1 MFLHRGSAETADPWE
16 AWALWLHKPSST
28 FSSKEAPWSGF
39 HCPPHPRQSG
49 PLTCAGRHSQLP
61 AVHRTAERGHRR
73 GAGPAV
79 RSRQPGGVGKALLPA
94 CGRPQTCPGP
104 KAPRK
109 ARWGSVVK
117 RFRSTRT
124 VGARTAKDTRAGGA
138 GVGMY
143 PKCKKEEKRDSP
155 FEAGPA
161 IREENAA
168 CVHLLGPD
176 HSADSSLYPA
186 GAWGLEPGPE
196 RCRPPR
202 PVAKVAGEFRKPFP
216 PQRVPVPQL
225 HRVTL
230 RATGCVRIPPP
241 RAVLGCG
248 GCRGR
253 WRPGPWPRKAC
264 FLFLRPRDA
273 CPRPRRPLETHHR
286 ILLWASSL
294 PGTEDP
300 GPGKKVRGSLTFSA
314 GYRIP
319 PPAPLQK
326 LWERGAGRALSL
338 PTQGPPGAADSLP
351 RVCGRDSRAALHPPR
366 PGTAPPLPG
375 PRPPSSRKVSAWKP
389 VGGARRPFGLGF
401 MLWPR
406 EGRRAPGREPGRREA
421 HFALA
426 LSGK

>member
-1 MFLHRGSAETADPWE
+1 MEWTRNAKRRRNGTLLWKRGR
-16 AWALWLHKPSST
+16 PSG
-28 FSSKEAPWSGF
+28 KK
-39 HCPPHPRQSG
+39 
-49 PLTCAGRHSQLP
+49 
-61 AVHRTAERGHRR
+61 
-73 GAGPAV
+73 
-79 RSRQPGGVGKALLPA
+79 RQPASTCLVPTT
-94 CGRPQTCPGP
+94 PQTRASTQPGP
-104 KAPRK
+104 
-109 ARWGSVVK
+109 
-117 RFRSTRT
+117 
-124 VGARTAKDTRAGGA
+124 
-138 GVGMY
+138 
-143 PKCKKEEKRDSP
+143 
-155 FEAGPA
+155 
-161 IREENAA
+161 
-168 CVHLLGPD
+168 
-176 HSADSSLYPA
+176 

-202 PVAKVAGEFRKPFP
+202 PVAKAAGEFRKPFP

-319 PPAPLQK
+319 PDPPPEIMGK
-326 LWERGAGRALSL
+326 GRRAL
-338 PTQGPPGAADSLP
+338 PCRAP
-351 RVCGRDSRAALHPPR
+351 RKDR
-366 PGTAPPLPG
+366 PG
-375 PRPPSSRKVSAWKP
+375 PRIRSREFAAETREQRSTRRDLAP
-389 VGGARRPFGLGF
+389 RHRSRDPARPAAER
-401 MLWPR
+401 
-406 EGRRAPGREPGRREA
+406 
-421 HFALA
+421 
-426 LSGK
+426 